1 MRRSV
6 LWIWLSLAG
15 GGVCSQPASDRVVIG
30 GPCEDCEQMFEGMP
44 PSPGW
49 QIRVSPP
56 GEKGEPMVISGRIL
70 KPDGKTPAP
79 GVILYVY
86 HTDASGN
93 YSLSE
98 GQTDALYHGHLR
110 GWMKTDSLGRYEFR
124 TIRPASY
131 PDSDAAQHVHP
142 ILFEPGKGY
151 YWIDEYLFEDDPHLT
166 AKVRAAQ
173 PLRGG
178 SGIISLRKDAVGVWT
193 GQRDIIMGMNV
204 PGYR

>member
-1 MRRSV
+1 
-6 LWIWLSLAG
+6 
-15 GGVCSQPASDRVVIG
+15 
-30 GPCEDCEQMFEGMP
+30 
-44 PSPGW
+44 
-49 QIRVSPP
+49 
-56 GEKGEPMVISGRIL
+56 
-70 KPDGKTPAP
+70 
-79 GVILYVY
+79 
-86 HTDASGN
+86 
-93 YSLSE
+93 
-98 GQTDALYHGHLR
+98 
-110 GWMKTDSLGRYEFR
+110 
-124 TIRPASY
+124 
-131 PDSDAAQHVHP
+131 VHP